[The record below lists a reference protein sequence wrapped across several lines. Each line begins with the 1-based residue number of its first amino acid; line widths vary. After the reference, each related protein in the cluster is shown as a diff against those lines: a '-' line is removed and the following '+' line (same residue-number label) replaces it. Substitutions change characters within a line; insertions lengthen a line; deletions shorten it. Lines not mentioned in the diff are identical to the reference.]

1 MKNIKTSNER
11 LNKHKTDTNEMIN
24 ENKKAIKTLTKVNP
38 KYQSIDNIPKIYMDK
53 IHEIYNDLNKESID
67 FWSNDF
73 ILREPIL
80 FHLKVKTFEST
91 VHLKLILEKI
101 ILLPNITI
109 KNPLLN
115 EIVFKNMQKEIEKI
129 NEIKEYIKNYSIKE
143 NLIDTLIDYFENVP
157 IEIMS
162 PGDITIIYYKIKEN
176 IEALNLKVIDDE
188 KEQDIL
194 KIVFK
199 KEEKCIEYNKEKQI
213 LNDQLRALF
222 EEYVKEN
229 NIDLNKTKVKKNE

>member
-1 MKNIKTSNER
+1 
-11 LNKHKTDTNEMIN
+11 
-24 ENKKAIKTLTKVNP
+24 
-38 KYQSIDNIPKIYMDK
+38 
-53 IHEIYNDLNKESID
+53 
-67 FWSNDF
+67 
-73 ILREPIL
+73 
-80 FHLKVKTFEST
+80 
-91 VHLKLILEKI
+91 
-101 ILLPNITI
+101 
-109 KNPLLN
+109 
-115 EIVFKNMQKEIEKI
+115 MQKEIEKI

>member
-162 PGDITIIYYKIKEN
+162 PGD
-176 IEALNLKVIDDE
+176 NLKVIDDE